1 MPSVNKQSLG
11 KNSTMKAQWIMLG
24 LTTGRGHNSTT
35 NKKTQP
41 VKQVLGYPL
50 VKNFRQLLS
59 EVSA

>member
-1 MPSVNKQSLG
+1 
-11 KNSTMKAQWIMLG
+11 MLG

-35 NKKTQP
+35 HKKTQP

-59 EVSA
+59 EISA

>member
-1 MPSVNKQSLG
+1 
-11 KNSTMKAQWIMLG
+11 MKAQWIMLG

-41 VKQVLGYPL
+41 IKQVLGYPL
-50 VKNFRQLLS
+50 VKNFLQLLS